1 MFISDKNNH
10 RIRKVDTDGII
21 TTFAGTGVS
30 GDSGNGGP
38 AVDAAISNPED
49 LLFDSSG
56 NLYFTNAVQKVKKV
70 DSNGIITDIAAASH
84 FNPDDGV
91 SALSGTVSLTGLSI
105 FITIYIYP
113 ILMIIL
119 FIP

>member
-21 TTFAGTGVS
+21 TTFAVTGVS
-30 GDSGNGGP
+30 GDRNGGP

-56 NLYFTNAVQKVKKV
+56 TYLQMPFKSKK
-70 DSNGIITDIAAASH
+70 S
-84 FNPDDGV
+84 
-91 SALSGTVSLTGLSI
+91 
-105 FITIYIYP
+105 
-113 ILMIIL
+113 
-119 FIP
+119 